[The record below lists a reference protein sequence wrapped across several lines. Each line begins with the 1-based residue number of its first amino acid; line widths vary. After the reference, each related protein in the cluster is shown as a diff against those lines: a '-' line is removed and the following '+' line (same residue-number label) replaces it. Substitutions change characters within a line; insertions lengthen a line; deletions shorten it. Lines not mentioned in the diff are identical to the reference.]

1 MSTSTRMFETNAFD
15 LRNLDEEHAKIC
27 RRYTG
32 LEKAI
37 LRGRGLPR
45 ILEAADNLVEMML
58 LHFAHEEQFLMKL
71 SLCSRLQERHR
82 DANIEVTAKLFGI
95 EAGLKQGNPAAVFHL
110 LRLGR
115 FWMKEHMHLESD
127 EFECEGLIEEER
139 PRLVRHALV
148 DSPASIAG
156 LNG

>member
-1 MSTSTRMFETNAFD
+1 MFETNAID
-15 LRNLDEEHAKIC
+15 LRNLDEEHAKIR

-45 ILEAADNLVEMML
+45 VLEAADNLVEMML
-58 LHFAHEEQFLMKL
+58 LHFAHEEQFLVKL
-71 SLCSRLQERHR
+71 FLGSRIQERHR

-115 FWMKEHMHLESD
+115 FWMKEHMYLESD

-139 PRLVRHALV
+139 PFIVRRALV

-156 LNG
+156 LSG